1 MADNAKN
8 CGLSF
13 CIALSMAVI
22 SCGAHGAASEEL
34 TEDERGAL
42 FVVRQ
47 VTQRC
52 GHDTVHGV
60 GATAVGGVRLLRV
73 ACYDQGGVEHRFIFR
88 LWVGSLPTLELHSV
102 EREQGVMR

>member
-1 MADNAKN
+1 MKLYAW
-8 CGLSF
+8 L
-13 CIALSMAVI
+13 ILALLI
-22 SCGAHGAASEEL
+22 FSCGAHGTEREEL
-34 TEDERGAL
+34 TEDERGTL

>member
-1 MADNAKN
+1 MKLYAWLILAW
-8 CGLSF
+8 L
-13 CIALSMAVI
+13 ILALLI
-22 SCGAHGAASEEL
+22 FSCGAHGAEHEEL
-34 TEDERGAL
+34 TEDERGTL

-47 VTQRC
+47 VIQRC

-102 EREQGVMR
+102 ERGQEMMR